1 MSKVDWGIPRPAS
14 AGLGFSQLS
23 GSPDLFSL
31 PLAANIFPSM
41 TPLTV
46 NLDLVRKYNRPGP
59 RYTSYPTAPQFT
71 EDFDRARMMRE
82 IEENNRTA
90 DRPLSLYFHLP
101 FCETLCWFCGCTTIT
116 TKDQLRTKP
125 YLAHLEKELALMARL
140 INPKRRV
147 VQMHFGGGTP
157 NFFSPEEIRRIGAMI
172 TKHFTLAPNAEV
184 GIEFDPR
191 RLTLDHV
198 VAFRELGGNRASLG
212 IQDFNPAVQEAVNRI
227 QPEEVTAQAIQWMRT
242 SGFESI
248 NVDLIYGLPLQTAES
263 FADTIRRTLPYAP
276 DRFAVFSYAHVPWMR
291 GGQKVINEDDLP
303 GPDAKLEMLKGT
315 IESLTR
321 SGYAYIGMDHF
332 AKETD
337 ELTVAQR
344 AGTLQRN
351 FQGYST
357 HGGTDIYAFGMSS
370 ISQTE
375 QHYRQNHKTLPG
387 YFTPLDRN
395 ELPITKAFFLSD
407 DDRIRRDVIM
417 RLMCDLSL
425 DFNTTGTRLGIDFKD
440 YFAPEIESLS
450 GGPVDDGLIDLT
462 DNSLK
467 VTETGRLLIRNLA
480 MHFDAYLATGNSRF
494 SKTV

>member
-1 MSKVDWGIPRPAS
+1 MAVNTHIVT
-14 AGLGFSQLS
+14 
-23 GSPDLFSL
+23 DL
-31 PLAANIFPSM
+31 M
-41 TPLTV
+41 KPLTV
-46 NLDLVRKYNRPGP
+46 NLDLVRKYSRPGP

-71 EDFDRARMMRE
+71 EEFDRDRLARE
-82 IEENNRTA
+82 IEENNRTE
-90 DRPLSLYFHLP
+90 RPLSLYFHLP

-116 TKDQLRTKP
+116 THDQLRTKP
-125 YLAHLEKELALMARL
+125 YLTHLEKEIELMARM

-147 VQMHFGGGTP
+147 AQMHFGGGTP
-157 NFFSPEEIRRIGAMI
+157 NFFSPDEIRRIGAMI
-172 TKHFTLAPNAEV
+172 SKHFTLDPRAEV

-227 QPEEVTAQAIQWMRT
+227 QPEEVTSQAIQWMRQA
-242 SGFESI
+242 GFESI
-248 NVDLIYGLPLQTAES
+248 NVDLIYGLPLQTPES
-263 FADTIRRTLPYAP
+263 FADTIKRSLEYSP
-276 DRFAVFSYAHVPWMR
+276 DRFAVFAYAHVPWMR

-303 GPDAKLEMLKGT
+303 GPDVRLEMLKDT

-332 AKETD
+332 AKEND
-337 ELTVAQR
+337 ELTLAQA

-387 YFTPLDRN
+387 YYGLLDRN
-395 ELPITKAFFLSD
+395 ELPTAKAFFLSD
-407 DDRIRRDVIM
+407 DDRIRRSVIM
-417 RLMCDLSL
+417 RLMCDRAI
-425 DFNTTGTRLGIDFKD
+425 DFAATSSRLGIDFKD
-440 YFAPEIESLS
+440 YFASEIAALS
-450 GGPVDDGLIDLT
+450 GEPVADGLIEMD
-462 DNSLK
+462 DAGLK
-467 VTETGRLLIRNLA
+467 VTEQGRLLIRNLA
-480 MHFDAYLATGNSRF
+480 MHFDSYLSTSAARY